1 MKDVGCWVA
10 IQAMSASYIP
20 YCPQQQ
26 QLLPCALQDWLPE
39 GHLAY
44 FISDTV
50 DSLNLGAFHARYAKD
65 GPRNQP
71 FHPAMMVK
79 VLVYAYASGVF
90 SSRKIAKK
98 LHEDVAFRVLAA
110 DNFPAH
116 RTIRDFRALH
126 LAEFTELFTQV
137 VRLAREMGLVK
148 LGTIAVDGT
157 KIKANASRH
166 KAMSYG
172 RMQSTEIE
180 LKAQIE
186 AMLKKAA
193 SMDEAEKAEPDLD
206 IPAEIERRQERLA
219 AIEAAKARLQERQRQ
234 MDTLRGRSEGDERKP
249 KDKSGKPR
257 GGKPYQRDF
266 GVPPAKAQDSF
277 TDPESRIMKR
287 AGGGFD
293 YSYNAQTAVDESNHI
308 IVAAEVVNT
317 SSDVH
322 QLVSVLQAVKA
333 STQADPQQVLAD
345 AGYRSEEEMA
355 KLAKERPD
363 TELVIALGREG
374 REQAKPMDAQRYPHT
389 VAMQAKF
396 QTDKGKADYRK
407 RKWIAEPPNGWIKN
421 VLGFRQFSMR
431 GLEKAKAEFK
441 LVCMALNLR
450 RIGAM
455 RMA

>member
-1 MKDVGCWVA
+1 
-10 IQAMSASYIP
+10 MSTSYIAYHP
-20 YCPQQQ
+20 EQL
-26 QLLPCALQDWLPE
+26 QLLPSALQDWLPQ

-50 DSLNLGAFHARYAKD
+50 DSLNLSAFHARYAEG

-79 VLVYAYASGVF
+79 VLVYAYATGVF
-90 SSRKIAKK
+90 SSRKIARK
-98 LHEDVAFRVLAA
+98 LHEDVAFRVLGA

-126 LAEFTELFTQV
+126 LSEFTELFTQV

-172 RMQSTEIE
+172 RMQTTEIE
-180 LKAQIE
+180 LKAQI
-186 AMLKKAA
+186 AALVQKAKNT
-193 SMDEAEKAEPDLD
+193 DEAEKNEPDLD
-206 IPAEIERRQERLA
+206 IPAEIERRQARLV
-219 AIEAAKARLQERQRQ
+219 AIAAAKARLEERQRQ
-234 MDTLRGRSEGDERKP
+234 ADTQRARTPDDERKP
-249 KDKSGKPR
+249 KDKDGKPK
-257 GGKPYQRDF
+257 GGRPYQRDF
-266 GVPPAKAQDSF
+266 GVPAPKAQDSF

-293 YSYNAQTAVDESNHI
+293 YSYNAQTAVDETAHI

-317 SSDVH
+317 SSDVQ
-322 QLVSVLQAVKA
+322 QLPMVLAAVKA
-333 STQADPQQVLAD
+333 HTGKAAQQVLAD
-345 AGYRSEEEMA
+345 AGYRSEAVMA
-355 KLAKERPD
+355 ELARTQPD

-374 REQAKPMDAQRYPHT
+374 KVQAKPRDAQRYPHT
-389 VAMQAKF
+389 VAMAAKF
-396 QTDKGKADYRK
+396 QTEQGKSDYRK
-407 RKWIAEPPNGWIKN
+407 RKWIAEPPNGWIKS

-431 GLEKAKAEFK
+431 GLQKAQAEFK

-450 RIGAM
+450 RMGAM
-455 RMA
+455 QMG

>member
-1 MKDVGCWVA
+1 
-10 IQAMSASYIP
+10 MSTSYIAYAP
-20 YCPQQQ
+20 EQQH
-26 QLLPCALQDWLPE
+26 LLPCALQEWLPA

-50 DSLNLGAFHARYAKD
+50 DSLDLKAFHARYA
-65 GPRNQP
+65 GGGSRNQP

-79 VLVYAYASGVF
+79 VLVYAYATGVF

-98 LHEDVAFRVLAA
+98 LHEDIAFRVLAA

-137 VRLAREMGLVK
+137 VRLAREMGLIK
-148 LGTIAVDGT
+148 LGTVAIDGT

-172 RMQSTEIE
+172 RMQIAEAQ
-180 LKAQIE
+180 LKAQI
-186 AMLKKAA
+186 ADLMKKAA
-193 SMDEAEKAEPDLD
+193 AADEAERDEPELD
-206 IPAEIERRQERLA
+206 IPAEIERRQARLA
-219 AIEAAKARLQERQRQ
+219 AIEAAKARLEERQRQ
-234 MDTLRGRSEGDERKP
+234 ADTQRGRSHDDDRRPRGPDGKP
-249 KDKSGKPR
+249 K
-257 GGKPYQRDF
+257 GGGPYQRDF
-266 GVPPAKAQDSF
+266 GVPPAKAQDNF
-277 TDPESRIMKR
+277 TDPQSRIMKR

-293 YSYNAQTAVDESNHI
+293 YCFNAQTAVDETAHI
-308 IVAAEVVNT
+308 IVAAEVANT

-322 QLVSVLQAVKA
+322 QLPKVLNAVK
-333 STQADPQQVLAD
+333 THTGQQAKQVLAD
-345 AGYRSEEEMA
+345 AGYRSEAVMA
-355 KLAKERPD
+355 ELSKALPQ

-374 REQAKPMDAQRYPHT
+374 KPQTQPADAQRHPHT
-389 VAMQAKF
+389 LAMRAKL
-396 QTDKGKADYRK
+396 QTEQGKAAYRK
-407 RKWIAEPPNGWIKN
+407 RKWLAEPPNGWIKS

-450 RIGAM
+450 RMGAM
-455 RMA
+455 RVA

>member
-1 MKDVGCWVA
+1 MAAVPTLRFDLRHS
-10 IQAMSASYIP
+10 QNRH
-20 YCPQQQ
+20 
-26 QLLPCALQDWLPE
+26 E
-39 GHLAY
+39 
-44 FISDTV
+44 
-50 DSLNLGAFHARYAKD
+50 RYAKD

-126 LAEFTELFTQV
+126 LSEFTELFTQV

-193 SMDEAEKAEPDLD
+193 STDEAEKAEPDLD
-206 IPAEIERRQERLA
+206 IPAEIERRQQRLA
-219 AIEAAKARLQERQRQ
+219 AIEAAKARLEERQRQ

-431 GLEKAKAEFK
+431 GLEKARAEFK

>member
-1 MKDVGCWVA
+1 MT
-10 IQAMSASYIP
+10 ASYIAYHP
-20 YCPQQQ
+20 EQQ
-26 QLLPCALQDWLPE
+26 QLLPNALQDWLPP

-50 DSLNLGAFHARYAKD
+50 DSLDLSAFHARYA
-65 GPRNQP
+65 GGGSRNQP

-79 VLVYAYASGVF
+79 VLVYGYATGVF
-90 SSRKIAKK
+90 SSRKIARK
-98 LHEDVAFRVLAA
+98 LQEDIAFRVLGAG
-110 DNFPAH
+110 NFPAH
-116 RTIRDFRALH
+116 RTLREFRALH

-172 RMQSTEIE
+172 RMQTSEIE
-180 LKAQIE
+180 LKAQI
-186 AMLKKAA
+186 AA
-193 SMDEAEKAEPDLD
+193 LVQRASSTDEVEKNEPELD
-206 IPAEIERRQERLA
+206 IPAEIERRQTRLQ

-234 MDTLRGRSEGDERKP
+234 SDAARGRSAGDERRP
-249 KDKSGKPR
+249 KDKDGNAKA
-257 GGKPYQRDF
+257 GKPYQRDF
-266 GVPPAKAQDSF
+266 GVPATKAQDSF

-293 YSYNAQTAVDESNHI
+293 FQFNAQTAVDAQAHI

-317 SSDVH
+317 SSDVQ
-322 QLVSVLQAVKA
+322 QLPMVLKAVKTHTDA
-333 STQADPQQVLAD
+333 HAAKVLAD
-345 AGYRSEEEMA
+345 AGYRCEAVMA
-355 KLAKERPD
+355 QLAKELPD

-374 REQAKPMDAQRYPHT
+374 KVLAKPRDAQRYPHT
-389 VAMQAKF
+389 VAMAAKF
-396 QTDKGKADYRK
+396 ETAQTQADYRQ
-407 RKWIAEPPNGWIKN
+407 RKWLAEPPNGWIKN

-431 GLEKAKAEFK
+431 GLEKVQAEFK

-450 RIGAM
+450 RMGAM
-455 RMA
+455 QMA